1 MKNQWFSPKYHL
13 RASGFIEGISFLV
26 LLFIAMPLKYWAD
39 QPAAVRYTGM
49 IHGLLFVWYIGSI
62 LWARLSLRLS
72 FKGMVLGFLASLVPF
87 GTFYADKRIFRYLK
101 ETNKR

>member
-1 MKNQWFSPKYHL
+1 MKNQLTSAKYHL
-13 RASGFIEGISFLV
+13 RTSGLIEGISFLI

-39 QPAAVRYTGM
+39 QPEAVRYTGM
-49 IHGLLFVWYIGSI
+49 LHGILFIWYVGSI

-72 FKGMVLGFLASLVPF
+72 IKGMAIGFLASLIPF

-101 ETNKR
+101 DR